1 MHDRYTTPGRAG
13 AALAFVLALVV
24 PATAAEKPEDA
35 AQAAAES
42 WLKVVDAG
50 EYAKSWEQA
59 AGFFRGA
66 VTKEQW
72 ARAAAGVRAPLGTLV
87 SRKVKSREH
96 KTSLPGAPD
105 GRYVVVQFDTKFANK
120 ASAVETVTPML
131 DADGTWRVSGY
142 FIR

>member
-1 MHDRYTTPGRAG
+1 MHERTTFRRAAG
-13 AALAFVLALVV
+13 ALAFVFALGG
-24 PATAAEKPEDA
+24 PAAAAEKPEDA

-42 WLKVVDAG
+42 WLTVVDGG
-50 EYAKSWEQA
+50 EYAKSWDQA
-59 AGFFRGA
+59 ASFFRGA

-72 ARAAAGVRAPLGTLV
+72 AQAAAGVRGPLGKLV
-87 SRKVKSREH
+87 SRKVKSREF

-105 GRYVVVQFDTKFANK
+105 GKYVVVQFDTRFANK

-131 DADGTWRVSGY
+131 DADGKWRVSGY